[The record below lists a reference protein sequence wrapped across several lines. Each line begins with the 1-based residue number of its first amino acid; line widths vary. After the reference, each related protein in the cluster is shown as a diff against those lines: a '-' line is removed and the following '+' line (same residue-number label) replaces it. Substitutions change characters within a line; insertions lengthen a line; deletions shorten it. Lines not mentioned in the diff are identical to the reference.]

1 VELFLTS
8 AIDPLPPGCIFG
20 GTVAE
25 RRKIREMPT
34 SLSQEIAP
42 HLPYLRRYARAL
54 TASQASGDAH
64 VTACLE
70 AILADPS
77 IFDRR
82 AGVKVGLYRLFHR
95 LQQGLE
101 IEPAGED
108 APPAS
113 ERVASERLAAL
124 TPERRQILLLTT
136 LEGFRP
142 AEAAVIADRS
152 EAEVQALVAEALS
165 EIDRQIATRVLII
178 EDEPLISL
186 DLAEIVESL
195 GHEVTTI
202 ARTASQAV
210 KAAGRE
216 EPGLVLADIQLA
228 DGSSGLDAVRDILG
242 MLEVPVIFI
251 TSFPERLLTG
261 KRPEPTF
268 LITKPYDPDAV
279 KATISQALFFRTTAS
294 LEA

>member
-1 VELFLTS
+1 
-8 AIDPLPPGCIFG
+8 
-20 GTVAE
+20 
-25 RRKIREMPT
+25 MPA

-54 TASQASGDAH
+54 TGSQQSGDAH

-70 AILADPS
+70 AIVADQS
-77 IFDRR
+77 ILSLDNG
-82 AGVKVGLYRLFHR
+82 AKVGLFRLFQELWH
-95 LQQGLE
+95 GLG
-101 IEPAGED
+101 IEPAEEADLAPGER
-108 APPAS
+108 AA
-113 ERVASERLAAL
+113 RERLAKVA
-124 TPERRQILLLTT
+124 PESRQVLLLTT

-142 AEAAVIADRS
+142 EEAATITGRSVGEIHDLIA
-152 EAEVQALVAEALS
+152 AGVA

-195 GHEVTTI
+195 GHEVSTI
-202 ARTASQAV
+202 ARTAGQAV
-210 KAAGRE
+210 EAAGAE
-216 EPGLVLADIQLA
+216 TPGLVLADIQLA
-228 DGSSGLDAVRDILG
+228 DGSSGLDAVREILA
-242 MLEVPVIFI
+242 MFEVPVIFI

-268 LITKPYDPDAV
+268 LITKPYDPNAV
-279 KATISQALFFRTTAS
+279 KAAISQALFFRTAAS

>member
-1 VELFLTS
+1 
-8 AIDPLPPGCIFG
+8 
-20 GTVAE
+20 
-25 RRKIREMPT
+25 M

-77 IFDRR
+77 IFDRG
-82 AGVKVGLYRLFHR
+82 AGVKVGLYRLFHG

-101 IEPAGED
+101 LAPVGEEAEAPAG
-108 APPAS
+108 

-124 TPERRQILLLTT
+124 PPESRQMLLLTT

-142 AEAAVIADRS
+142 AEVAIIADRS
-152 EAEVQALVAEALS
+152 EAEVRDLVAEALT

-210 KAAGRE
+210 KAAGAE
-216 EPGLVLADIQLA
+216 APGLVLADIQLA

-242 MLEVPVIFI
+242 MFEVPVIFI

>member
-1 VELFLTS
+1 
-8 AIDPLPPGCIFG
+8 
-20 GTVAE
+20 
-25 RRKIREMPT
+25 MPA

-54 TASQASGDAH
+54 TGSQQRGDAH

-70 AILADPS
+70 AVVADPS
-77 IFDRR
+77 VLNLSS
-82 AGVKVGLYRLFHR
+82 GGKVGLFRLFQDLWH
-95 LQQGLE
+95 GLG
-101 IEPAGED
+101 IEPSD
-108 APPAS
+108 AEETAPS
-113 ERVASERLAAL
+113 ERTARERLSHVA
-124 TPERRQILLLTT
+124 PESRQVLLLTT

-142 AEAAVIADRS
+142 DEAAVITGRS
-152 EAEVQALVAEALS
+152 EAEVHDLIAAAVE

-186 DLAEIVESL
+186 DLAEIVESI

-202 ARTASQAV
+202 ARTAGQAV
-210 KAAGRE
+210 QAAGADT
-216 EPGLVLADIQLA
+216 PGLVLADIQLA
-228 DGSSGLDAVRDILG
+228 DGSSGLDAVREILTKF
-242 MLEVPVIFI
+242 EVPVIFI

-268 LITKPYDPDAV
+268 LITKPYDPNAV
-279 KATISQALFFRTTAS
+279 KAAISQALFFRTAAS

>member
-1 VELFLTS
+1 M
-8 AIDPLPPGCIFG
+8 G
-20 GTVAE
+20 E
-25 RRKIREMPT
+25 RT
-34 SLSQEIAP
+34 
-42 HLPYLRRYARAL
+42 
-54 TASQASGDAH
+54 
-64 VTACLE
+64 
-70 AILADPS
+70 
-77 IFDRR
+77 
-82 AGVKVGLYRLFHR
+82 
-95 LQQGLE
+95 
-101 IEPAGED
+101 
-108 APPAS
+108 
-113 ERVASERLAAL
+113 ASERLASL
-124 TPERRQILLLTT
+124 TPESRQVLLLTT

-142 AEAAVIADRS
+142 AEAALIVDRS
-152 EAEVQALVAEALS
+152 EAEVQALVAEALA

-210 KAAGRE
+210 KAAGNE

-242 MLEVPVIFI
+242 MFEVPVVFI

-294 LEA
+294 LEAYGRAPPCAPGPH